1 MSIAKFTPNDPLYS
15 RQWHLAMTGRLGFSG
30 STFEGLERIWASA
43 NGTGVRVGVWDD
55 GVQRSHWDLAA
66 NYDPS
71 GHVIVQ
77 GALNNGQPLTAS
89 DGHGTSVAGLIAAE
103 ANGRG
108 GVGVAY
114 GTSIT
119 GIRIFVAKEPI
130 DWPSYLQTLNALNRF
145 DVTNHSY
152 GIPEP
157 SFYDYGDVAKFKVA
171 AEGGRGGLGTVNVK
185 SAGNGG
191 KDGIGLDG
199 NGNAEDASRFTVSV
213 GALDKVGQV
222 TSYSNHGAHILVS
235 APAGYSAGG
244 QGTVTTDLMGKGVGY
259 NGLLNGDYTNSFDG
273 TSAAGPI
280 TAGVV
285 ALMLDTNANLGWRDV
300 QNILSY
306 SAIGTGS
313 LYTGNRT
320 NESESWNWKWNG
332 ADNWNGGGLH
342 YSEDYGYGLVNAY
355 TAGRFSEVWSMLHD
369 ASQTSSNELSV
380 STGLIAVNREISER
394 SPLSY
399 TFNISQNIS
408 LEHVALTV
416 NLQHTYFTDLRIQ
429 LVSPEGTVM
438 SLYDGLSGD
447 SSTSDY
453 GLSYTFGVPGLRGE
467 MSAGAWTL
475 QLQDDV
481 LEDAGILNSLS
492 FRGFGSAFSSN
503 DIYHYTDE
511 VLQVLAQNGQSA
523 RSTLRDADGGID
535 WVNASAMWRD
545 AIIDLNAGGVCTLAG
560 QTFAVMD
567 NAGGIENAVCGDGND
582 RILGSALNNT
592 LMGMRGNDVII
603 GGKGDDVIN
612 GGDGL
617 DTAIFAGNSNEYNLS
632 LSGQTVIVTDKF
644 INRDGSDKVSFVE
657 RLKFTDSV
665 IAFDIDG
672 NAGQGYRI
680 YEAAFDRKPDAT
692 GLGYWITQIDKGT
705 SLKTVAD
712 GFLSSTEFN
721 TLYGS
726 SSTNST
732 FVDNLY
738 RNILDRAGDKAG
750 IDYWTGVLNNGTSRA
765 EVLLGFSES
774 PENQVGV
781 IGAIQ
786 NGIEYKEWLG

>member
-1 MSIAKFTPNDPLYS
+1 MI
-15 RQWHLAMTGRLGFSG
+15 GRLGFSG

-119 GIRIFVAKEPI
+119 GIRIFVAKELI

-399 TFNISQNIS
+399 TFNVSQNIS

>member
-1 MSIAKFTPNDPLYS
+1 
-15 RQWHLAMTGRLGFSG
+15 
-30 STFEGLERIWASA
+30 
-43 NGTGVRVGVWDD
+43 
-55 GVQRSHWDLAA
+55 
-66 NYDPS
+66 
-71 GHVIVQ
+71 
-77 GALNNGQPLTAS
+77 
-89 DGHGTSVAGLIAAE
+89 
-103 ANGRG
+103 
-108 GVGVAY
+108 
-114 GTSIT
+114 
-119 GIRIFVAKEPI
+119 
-130 DWPSYLQTLNALNRF
+130 
-145 DVTNHSY
+145 
-152 GIPEP
+152 
-157 SFYDYGDVAKFKVA
+157 
-171 AEGGRGGLGTVNVK
+171 VK

-191 KDGIGLDG
+191 EDRIGHDG
-199 NGNAEDASRFTVSV
+199 NGNAVDASRFTVSV
-213 GALDKVGQV
+213 GALDKVGQI
-222 TSYSNHGAHILVS
+222 TSYSNHGAHLLVS
-235 APAGYSAGG
+235 APAGYWAE
-244 QGTVTTDLMGKGVGY
+244 GTVTTDLMGEGAGY
-259 NGLLNGDYTNSFDG
+259 NGLLNGDYTNKYNG

-300 QNILSY
+300 HNILSY

-320 NESESWNWKWNG
+320 NESELWNWKWNG

-355 TAGRFSEVWSMLHD
+355 TAARFSEVWSMLH
-369 ASQTSSNELSV
+369 ASAQKSSNELST
-380 STGLIAVNREISER
+380 STGWVAVNREISER

-408 LEHVALTV
+408 LEHVSLTV
-416 NLQHTYFTDLRIQ
+416 NLQHTNFTNLRIQ
-429 LVSPEGTVM
+429 LVSPEGTMM
-438 SLYDGLSGD
+438 SLYDGSSGN

-453 GLSYTFGVPGLRGE
+453 GLTYTFGVDGLRGE

-481 LEDAGILNSLS
+481 LGDAGVLNFLS
-492 FRGFGSAFSSN
+492 FRGFGSALSSN

-511 VLQVLAQNGQSA
+511 VLQVLAQNGQST

-535 WVNASAMWRD
+535 WLNASAMWRD
-545 AIIDLNAGGVCTLAG
+545 AIIDLNAGGACTLAG

-567 NAGGIENAVCGDGND
+567 STGGIENAVCGDGND
-582 RILGSALNNT
+582 RIVGSALSNT

-612 GGDGL
+612 GGDGF

-644 INRDGSDKVSFVE
+644 VNRDGSDKLSFVE

-665 IAFDIDG
+665 IAFDTDG

-705 SLKTVAD
+705 SLETVAD

-726 SSTNST
+726 SSTNSS

-750 IDYWTGVLNNGTSRA
+750 IDYWTGVLNNGMSRA
-765 EVLLGFSES
+765 EVLIGFSES
-774 PENQVGV
+774 HENQVGV

>member
-1 MSIAKFTPNDPLYS
+1 MSLAKFTPNDPLYKD
-15 RQWHLAMTGRLGFSG
+15 QWHLALTGRLGFTG
-30 STFEGLERIWASA
+30 LNFEGLERIWASA

-77 GALNNGQPLTAS
+77 GSLNNGQPLTATN
-89 DGHGTSVAGLIAAE
+89 GHGTSAAGLIAAD
-103 ANGRG
+103 ANGLG
-108 GVGVAY
+108 GVGVAH

-119 GIRIFVAKEPI
+119 GIRIFIGRNPI
-130 DWPSYLQTLNALNRF
+130 PEPSYLQTLNALSRF

-152 GIPEP
+152 GLDE
-157 SFYDYGDVAKFKVA
+157 SAYQTNNYTYNVEAKFA
-171 AEGGRGGLGTVNVK
+171 AASIEGRSGLGTVNVK

-191 KDGIGLDG
+191 EDRIGHDG
-199 NGNAEDASRFTVSV
+199 NGNTEDASRFTVSV

-222 TSYSNHGAHILVS
+222 TSYSNHGAHLLVS
-235 APAGYSAGG
+235 APAGSI
-244 QGTVTTDLMGKGVGY
+244 TTDLLGSAGD
-259 NGLLNGDYTNSFDG
+259 NGLLNGDYTNQYGG
-273 TSAAGPI
+273 TSAAGPV

-285 ALMLDTNANLGWRDV
+285 ALMLDVNASLGWRGV

-306 SAIGTGS
+306 SASGTGS
-313 LYTGNRT
+313 LYTGVRT
-320 NESESWNWKWNG
+320 NEDHLWKWNG

-342 YSEDYGYGLVNAY
+342 YSENYGYGLVNAY
-355 TAGRFSEVWSMLHD
+355 TAARFSEVWSMLHG
-369 ASQTSSNELSV
+369 ASQTSGNELSV
-380 STGLIAVNREISER
+380 STGLIAVNRVISER

-399 TFNISQNIS
+399 TFNVSQNIS
-408 LEHVALTV
+408 LEHVSLTV

-447 SSTSDY
+447 SYRSYY
-453 GLSYTFGVPGLRGE
+453 GLTYTFGIDGLRGE
-467 MSAGAWTL
+467 MSEGAWTL
-475 QLQDDV
+475 RLQDVEQWDTGV
-481 LEDAGILNSLS
+481 LNSLS
-492 FRGFGSAFSSN
+492 FTGFGSAFSSN

-523 RSTLRDADGGID
+523 RSTLRDIDGGVD
-535 WVNASAMWRD
+535 WLNASAMWRD
-545 AIIDLNAGGVCTLAG
+545 AIIDLNAGGACTLAG

-567 NAGGIENAVCGDGND
+567 STGGIENAVCGDGND
-582 RILGSALNNT
+582 RIVGSALNNT

-612 GGDGL
+612 GGDGF
-617 DTAIFAGNSNEYNLS
+617 DTATFAGNSNEYNLS
-632 LSGQTVIVTDKF
+632 ASGQTVTVTDKF
-644 INRDGSDKVSFVE
+644 FNRDGSDKVSFVE
-657 RLKFTDSV
+657 RLKFADSV

-680 YEAAFDRKPDAT
+680 YEAAFDRKPDVA
-692 GLGYWITQIDKGT
+692 GLGYWITQIDKGA

-712 GFLSSTEFN
+712 GFLGSTEFN

-726 SSTNST
+726 SSTNSS

-750 IDYWTGVLNNGTSRA
+750 IDYWTGILNNGTSRA
-765 EVLLGFSES
+765 EVLIGFSES

-786 NGIEYKEWLG
+786 NGIEYEEWLG